1 MATIIFHFNGIS
13 INIQA
18 TMNQTFEQILLKF
31 ESKAKMSIKNLLFI
45 YNGQLINNYK
55 LSIEQIANSIDK
67 QRKIIDILAYENKSY
82 YLNEKNDFE
91 KEKISI
97 KEKINQILYKY
108 LGDRT
113 YLKDKINN
121 WKDAILNECKIFFL
135 KYQNYITFV
144 SLVIFNKSI
153 KQSKYFLDWA
163 FIAGETTQIIDVYFN
178 SDNIKA
184 QINVGMFLKERE
196 RTKKDLTKA
205 LNLAEKEFLNLAEGR
220 TFDTFHDKYFKM
232 FENTLENEI
241 LTEYKYSLFYFNV
254 LLNKYTQYSKGFIIV
269 NKNKEDYYL
278 SKEIN
283 AGESILYL
291 LFGKAQ

>member
-1 MATIIFHFNGIS
+1 MATISENTS
-13 INIQA
+13 N
-18 TMNQTFEQILLKF
+18 
-31 ESKAKMSIKNLLFI
+31 
-45 YNGQLINNYK
+45 
-55 LSIEQIANSIDK
+55 NSI
-67 QRKIIDILAYENKSY
+67 
-82 YLNEKNDFE
+82 EKNDFE

-121 WKDAILNECKIFFL
+121 WKDAILNECNILFL

-144 SLVIFNKSI
+144 NLIIFNKSI
-153 KQSKYFLDWA
+153 QQSKYIINRTFMS
-163 FIAGETTQIIDVYFN
+163 GKTTQIIDVYFK
-178 SDNIKA
+178 SDKIQA
-184 QINVGMFLKERE
+184 QINVGMFLKERK
-196 RTKKDLTKA
+196 RKKKDLTEA
-205 LNLAEKEFLNLAEGR
+205 LILAEKEFLNLAEGR
-220 TFDTFHDKYFKM
+220 TYDTFHDKYFKM

-241 LTEYKYSLFYFNV
+241 LTDLKYSLFYFYV
-254 LLNKYTQYSKGFIIV
+254 LLNKYTQYSFEFIIV

>member
-67 QRKIIDILAYENKSY
+67 QRKTIDILVYETKLY

-121 WKDAILNECKIFFL
+121 WKDAILQECNILFL

-153 KQSKYFLDWA
+153 KQSNYYLDWA
-163 FIAGETTQIIDVYFN
+163 FIAGETTQILDIDFI
-178 SDNIKA
+178 SDKIEAKLT
-184 QINVGMFLKERE
+184 IGMFLKERE

>member
-1 MATIIFHFNGIS
+1 M
-13 INIQA
+13 
-18 TMNQTFEQILLKF
+18 
-31 ESKAKMSIKNLLFI
+31 
-45 YNGQLINNYK
+45 
-55 LSIEQIANSIDK
+55 
-67 QRKIIDILAYENKSY
+67 
-82 YLNEKNDFE
+82 
-91 KEKISI
+91 
-97 KEKINQILYKY
+97 
-108 LGDRT
+108 
-113 YLKDKINN
+113 
-121 WKDAILNECKIFFL
+121 
-135 KYQNYITFV
+135 

-153 KQSKYFLDWA
+153 KQSNYFLDWT
-163 FIAGETTQIIDVYFN
+163 FIAGETTQILDIDFI
-178 SDNIKA
+178 SDKIVAKLT
-184 QINVGMFLKERE
+184 IGMFLKERE

-220 TFDTFHDKYFKM
+220 TYDTFRVNYFKM

-241 LTEYKYSLFYFNV
+241 LHEYKYSLFYFYV